1 MIGTTYFYLLYL
13 FFSSRPRNSPKPPK
27 LSSAPEARNLL
38 CSRNG
43 EQGALR
49 SIFFRI
55 IRFLFFLLCSRNNTL
70 KIVAYIGKYSLK
82 GKTRSASTSVSRAE
96 EDDEGR
102 EGRNDAAWG
111 ADDYDG
117 APGCR
122 NDDDDNGDC
131 RPPSTW
137 NPHILRCCRR

>member
-1 MIGTTYFYLLYL
+1 M
-13 FFSSRPRNSPKPPK
+13 
-27 LSSAPEARNLL
+27 
-38 CSRNG
+38 
-43 EQGALR
+43 
-49 SIFFRI
+49 
-55 IRFLFFLLCSRNNTL
+55 
-70 KIVAYIGKYSLK
+70 
-82 GKTRSASTSVSRAE
+82 SRAE

-117 APGCR
+117 APGCQ

-137 NPHILRCCRR
+137 MESSYSPLLSSMMMRRARAVNVVIFPRRCCPKKNGL